1 MESESESATLLRSS
15 REKRHWV
22 PVFAFVAF
30 VAVACVGVATLSA
43 ERGVQ
48 LLSKQQQL
56 AGVGTF
62 GVDHDLPKLATNG
75 EKCWMCPCCAGCEG
89 TGAARA
95 AGCGLPSAKEVHKKV
110 EKKAIVASKKQAK
123 MALEDKI
130 VPAAASPKPAATA
143 PVAVRKVKVAPKAKA
158 SPKQEDGKKP
168 AALRED
174 ASTSGVLKK
183 RLHMKHLQIKV
194 ATVGA
199 DDPRPDSDN
208 ANRIKDDMDM
218 FEDASYLN
226 PHKYDV
232 PHLTKKIGA
241 NLHEDVIAPWV
252 TGADRFKEHTQFN
265 KDGTIKTFKHYEDPA
280 GLFVQVLQF
289 VAT

>member
-1 MESESESATLLRSS
+1 MESATLLRSS

-22 PVFAFVAF
+22 PAFAFVAF
-30 VAVACVGVATLSA
+30 VVVACVGMATLSA

-95 AGCGLPSAKEVHKKV
+95 AGCGLPSAKVAHKQV

-123 MALEDKI
+123 MALEDKT
-130 VPAAASPKPAATA
+130 VPATASHKPAATA
-143 PVAVRKVKVAPKAKA
+143 PEAVRKVKVAPRVKA

-168 AALRED
+168 AALPED
-174 ASTSGVLKK
+174 ASTSGVQKK

-194 ATVGA
+194 ETVGA

-226 PHKYDV
+226 PNKYDI

-241 NLHEDVIAPWV
+241 NLNEDVIAPWV
-252 TGADRFKEHTQFN
+252 TGDDRFKEHTQFN
-265 KDGTIKTFKHYEDPA
+265 KDGTIKTFKHYDDPA

-289 VAT
+289 VVT